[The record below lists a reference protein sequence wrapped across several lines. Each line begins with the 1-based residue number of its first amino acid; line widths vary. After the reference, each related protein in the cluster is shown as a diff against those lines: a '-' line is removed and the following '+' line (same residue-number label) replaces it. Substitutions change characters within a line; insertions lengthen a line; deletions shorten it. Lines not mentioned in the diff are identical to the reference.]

1 MRRIVAL
8 ATLIA
13 LAATLIVPVA
23 ALAKGGPPAGKGP
36 GFTPP
41 GQAKKAVAPVEP
53 SAAEETEEPAEET
66 PATNAKEAGK
76 AAGLGKAAGKVPAH
90 AAEAIGKAAGAEDV
104 ADTDEA
110 VEGTVSAMEETVTP
124 EPEEGE
130 EPEEEEADKPS
141 DTGKMFGIA
150 NALSRIMANIERAEA
165 KVAAGQKSQVP
176 PGLLKVMA
184 KFLGWLGFEA
194 EPELD
199 TEEPGTEEPGL
210 TDPGEGSEEETSTP
224 NPDEGSEE
232 DTVTIE
238 PELEE

>member
-41 GQAKKAVAPVEP
+41 GQAKKAVAPVES
-53 SAAEETEEPAEET
+53 SAAGETEEPAEESA
-66 PATNAKEAGK
+66 ATDAKEAGK
-76 AAGLGKAAGKVPAH
+76 AEKAAGKADK
-90 AAEAIGKAAGAEDV
+90 AEKAASKAEEKAAKSASKAGQESDGAAAASVDES
-104 ADTDEA
+104 DTPSVDE
-110 VEGTVSAMEETVTP
+110 SATP
-124 EPEEGE
+124 EPEA
-130 EPEEEEADKPS
+130 PAKL
-141 DTGKMFGIA
+141 TGIA

-165 KVAAGQKSQVP
+165 RVAAGQKSQVP

-184 KFLGWLGFEA
+184 KFLGWLGIEA
-194 EPELD
+194 DPELD
-199 TEEPGTEEPGL
+199 TEEPGLDDPGL
-210 TDPGEGSEEETSTP
+210 TDPGEGSDEETSTP
-224 NPDEGSEE
+224 IPDEGSEE

>member
-53 SAAEETEEPAEET
+53 SAAGEAEEPAEESA
-66 PATNAKEAGK
+66 ATDAKEARKAEK
-76 AAGLGKAAGKVPAH
+76 AADKADKAADK
-90 AAEAIGKAAGAEDV
+90 AEKAASKAEEKAAKSAPKAGRESDGAAAASVDES
-104 ADTDEA
+104 DTPSVDE
-110 VEGTVSAMEETVTP
+110 SATP
-124 EPEEGE
+124 EPEA
-130 EPEEEEADKPS
+130 PAKL
-141 DTGKMFGIA
+141 TGIA

-165 KVAAGQKSQVP
+165 RVAAGQKSQVP

-184 KFLGWLGFEA
+184 KFLGWLGIEA
-194 EPELD
+194 DPELD
-199 TEEPGTEEPGL
+199 TEEPGLDDPGL
-210 TDPGEGSEEETSTP
+210 TDPGEGSDEETSTP
-224 NPDEGSEE
+224 IPDEGSEE

>member
-41 GQAKKAVAPVEP
+41 GQAKKAVAPAEP
-53 SAAEETEEPAEET
+53 TVAEETEEA
-66 PATNAKEAGK
+66 PATDSKEAGK
-76 AAGLGKAAGKVPAH
+76 AEKAAGKAD
-90 AAEAIGKAAGAEDV
+90 KAASKAEEKAAKSAAKAERKSSGAAAASVDES
-104 ADTDEA
+104 DTPSVDE
-110 VEGTVSAMEETVTP
+110 SATP
-124 EPEEGE
+124 EPEA
-130 EPEEEEADKPS
+130 PAKL
-141 DTGKMFGIA
+141 TGIA

-165 KVAAGQKSQVP
+165 KVAAGEKSQVP

-184 KFLGWLGFEA
+184 KFLGWLGIEA

-199 TEEPGTEEPGL
+199 TEEPGSEEPGL
-210 TDPGEGSEEETSTP
+210 TDPGEGSDEETSTP
-224 NPDEGSEE
+224 IPDEGSEE

>member
-41 GQAKKAVAPVEP
+41 GQAKKAVAPVES
-53 SAAEETEEPAEET
+53 SAAGEAEEPAEESA
-66 PATNAKEAGK
+66 ATDAKQARKNEK
-76 AAGLGKAAGKVPAH
+76 AAEKAEKAAEK
-90 AAEAIGKAAGAEDV
+90 AEKAASKAEEKAAKSAPIAEPESGGAV
-104 ADTDEA
+104 AASVEESDTPSVDE
-110 VEGTVSAMEETVTP
+110 SATP
-124 EPEEGE
+124 EPEA
-130 EPEEEEADKPS
+130 PAKL
-141 DTGKMFGIA
+141 TGIA

-165 KVAAGQKSQVP
+165 RVAAGQKSQVP

-184 KFLGWLGFEA
+184 KFLGWLGIEA
-194 EPELD
+194 DPELD
-199 TEEPGTEEPGL
+199 SEEPGMDDPGL
-210 TDPGEGSEEETSTP
+210 TDPGEGSDEETSTP
-224 NPDEGSEE
+224 IPDEGSEE